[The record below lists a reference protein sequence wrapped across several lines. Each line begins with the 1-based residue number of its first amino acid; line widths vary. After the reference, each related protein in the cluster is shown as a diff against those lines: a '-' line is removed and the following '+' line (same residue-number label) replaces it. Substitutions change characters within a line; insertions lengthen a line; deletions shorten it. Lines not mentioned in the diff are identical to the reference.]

1 MPLARPLSVFGASF
15 EVLLSSA
22 CTLNP
27 VTTLQAVT
35 GISLLNFLRN
45 ENPVHLQNLKTLVY
59 AGRGKHR
66 PSETT
71 RKRILQDLKLLDSEA
86 VSAVLNG
93 KEPPQTF
100 AHSDWRL
107 VLQGMGAGQSNF
119 VHDIATSLALWDDEA
134 LRIRELAHAGKM
146 DQAHACTEAL
156 IGKGLL
162 AWEALN
168 PRVLQVPEVLIL
180 VESSMQALAR
190 LVCAINSPLLDLP
203 SRELAITQL
212 LDPKRRPIG
221 HWLHDVQQAADC
233 TSLSD
238 LTQRLL
244 SVGAR
249 HLGRTISYD
258 LLKKWSSSKNVVM
271 PQTAVQPMLLS
282 VRIRERGERLRDRF
296 YVARFLTFLCDLTC
310 AGIPGENPDWA
321 EIQEQLRER
330 YSQVH
335 QLTAANWQVP
345 SPTA

>member
-27 VTTLQAVT
+27 GTTLQAVT

-45 ENPVHLQNLKTLVY
+45 ENPVHLQNLKTLLY
-59 AGRGKHR
+59 AGTGKHR

-119 VHDIATSLALWDDEA
+119 VHDIATSLALWDDKA
-134 LRIRELAHAGKM
+134 LHIRELAHAGKM
-146 DQAHACTEAL
+146 DQAHECTEAL

-180 VESSMQALAR
+180 VESSMQTLAR
-190 LVCAINSPLLDLP
+190 LMCAINSPLLNLP

-221 HWLHDVQQAADC
+221 HWLHEVQQAANC

-238 LTQRLL
+238 LAQRLL

-249 HLGRTISYD
+249 HLGRTISHD

-271 PQTAVQPMLLS
+271 PHTALQPVLLS
-282 VRIRERGERLRDRF
+282 VRIRERAEKLRHRF
-296 YVARFLTFLCDLTC
+296 YVARFLTFLCDLTW
-310 AGIPGENPDWA
+310 ASIPGEAPDWA
-321 EIQEQLRER
+321 EIQEHLKKR
-330 YSQVH
+330 YSQVYR
-335 QLTAANWQVP
+335 LTAANWHIP
-345 SPTA
+345 SPAA